1 MTGTATITAHQDR
14 WELIA
19 DRLWNIPELGWA
31 IAEANPDYAGYLILP
46 AGLPLVIPELRS
58 LRRPLTAANPAR
70 EDDGEFQQLPP
81 DTPRP
86 IVPPSGGGGSV
97 VFPIEISQ
105 GGTGAV
111 TAQQALAN
119 LGAVALASKGVPGG
133 IAGLDGGA
141 IVPAANL
148 PPYPT
153 LASLGGL
160 AASAVG
166 ESVAPLIA
174 GVVPIANL
182 PAFQSP
188 LTFPIAISQG
198 GTGAATA
205 SAALSALG
213 GIATSQ
219 RGIANGIAP
228 LDSNSIVPI
237 GNLPPYPTL
246 DSLGGLAASS
256 RNAANGVA
264 GLEANNLILI
274 AQIPGS
280 VQFQLLARTNT
291 AAGDANSITGG
302 HGSIKWFDGTATNVN
317 VPTFA
322 SSGALIQYDPLNVA
336 ANALYK
342 YQIFVAYNNRIA
354 ERHQSNGTWGPWNE
368 RAYLNRVQDFL
379 NMQNFTAGASF
390 RGGASPANTPT
401 LVQTS
406 VDSNGLPR
414 YWLVNANAPVNSRIK
429 SITVANNGNVQI
441 RHHNDDLSDGNVLE
455 HTASGNILTNG
466 TLRCGGGTANF
477 TGATFVPGALFFR
490 SDLGML
496 TYSDG
501 TSWRRMDTNAVV

>member
-1 MTGTATITAHQDR
+1 MPTALARCYIIHKIMLATATTTAHQDR

-31 IAEANPDYAGYLILP
+31 IAEANPGYAGYLILP

-86 IVPPSGGGGSV
+86 IIPPSDGGGSV

-119 LGAVALASKGVPGG
+119 LGAVALTSKGVPGG

-148 PPYPT
+148 PPAPT

-166 ESVAPLIA
+166 VSIAPLIS
-174 GVVPIANL
+174 GLVPNANL

-188 LTFPIAISQG
+188 LTFPIAIAQG

-219 RGIANGIAP
+219 KGIANGIAP
-228 LDSNSIVPI
+228 LDSNSLVPAA
-237 GNLPPYPTL
+237 NLPPYPTL
-246 DSLGGLAASS
+246 TSLGAIAASS
-256 RNAANGVA
+256 RGVADGVAPLDAQTRLPAANLPATIPIG
-264 GLEANNLILI
+264 NLPL
-274 AQIPGS
+274 
-280 VQFQLLARTNT
+280 NT
-291 AAGDANSITGG
+291 A
-302 HGSIKWFDGTATNVN
+302 F
-317 VPTFA
+317 P
-322 SSGALIQYDPLNVA
+322 
-336 ANALYK
+336 
-342 YQIFVAYNNRIA
+342 
-354 ERHQSNGTWGPWNE
+354 
-368 RAYLNRVQDFL
+368 
-379 NMQNFTAGASF
+379 FTAGASF
-390 RGGASPANTPT
+390 RGGASPGITPT

-406 VDSNGLPR
+406 VDANGLPR
-414 YWLVNANAPVNSRIK
+414 YWLVNASAPVNSRIK

-455 HTASGNILTNG
+455 HTASGNVLTNG
-466 TLRCGGGTANF
+466 TLRPGGGTTNF